1 MSALPRIRS
10 QYNRPSR
17 ESGRSYSPA
26 PSRLSQH
33 AERPSPFGNFPDEE
47 YRKAGSMWTWATL
60 PEETFFCDEGQPDR
74 EVNIMRGIE
83 AWKWEDGDIENQTEI
98 RELMEEDVQGWLK
111 EEVPEVDEK
120 RPCAGMRILQI
131 NQPFRDEMPLTSRTF
146 EAILNE
152 FTLPPVELHQ
162 SSVKQGAIVFL
173 EEDDGSYGIPSF
185 PSWNVGQ
192 WPTNIAKFLCI
203 EEPTSKI
210 SPALLFDTTRRRTSQ
225 QDIS

>member
-10 QYNRPSR
+10 QYNRPSLER
-17 ESGRSYSPA
+17 GRSYSPA

-83 AWKWEDGDIENQTEI
+83 AWKWKDEDIENQTEI

-185 PSWNVGQ
+185 PSWGVG
-192 WPTNIAKFLCI
+192 
-203 EEPTSKI
+203 
-210 SPALLFDTTRRRTSQ
+210 R
-225 QDIS
+225 

>member
-1 MSALPRIRS
+1 
-10 QYNRPSR
+10 
-17 ESGRSYSPA
+17 
-26 PSRLSQH
+26 
-33 AERPSPFGNFPDEE
+33 
-47 YRKAGSMWTWATL
+47 
-60 PEETFFCDEGQPDR
+60 
-74 EVNIMRGIE
+74 MRGIE
-83 AWKWEDGDIENQTEI
+83 AWKWKDEDIENQTEI
-98 RELMEEDVQGWLK
+98 RELVEEDVHGWLK
-111 EEVPEVDEK
+111 EEVPEVDGK
-120 RPCAGMRILQI
+120 RPCTGMRILQI
-131 NQPFRDEMPLTSRTF
+131 NQPFKDEMPLTSRTF

-162 SSVKQGAIVFL
+162 SSAKQGAIVFL

-192 WPTNIAKFLCI
+192 WPTNTAKFLCI